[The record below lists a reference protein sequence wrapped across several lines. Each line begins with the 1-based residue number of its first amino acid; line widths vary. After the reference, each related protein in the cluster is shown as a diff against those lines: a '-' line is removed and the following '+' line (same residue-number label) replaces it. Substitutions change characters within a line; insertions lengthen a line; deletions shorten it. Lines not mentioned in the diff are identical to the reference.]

1 VVSQPCRA
9 ASHFLLRAQE
19 KVTKEKDTPVGAL
32 RVREDG
38 PGFSTGLLSWRKGI
52 DIRVDAPAGLIVPPS
67 PPLRGPKCRSR
78 ASERALRAALS
89 RGVTRALPWLLN
101 GFPSAGWRVGGNSPQ
116 GTGHGCPVLF
126 ARTRV
131 LSKSPFTRNGPEG
144 PLRRVPFLLV
154 TFLDSGHPCPPPF
167 GPASLFAH
175 APVCAWTS
183 KEK

>member
-1 VVSQPCRA
+1 MVSQPCRA

-67 PPLRGPKCRSR
+67 PPLRGPECRARST

-89 RGVTRALPWLLN
+89 PRRSEGVALA
-101 GFPSAGWRVGGNSPQ
+101 F
-116 GTGHGCPVLF
+116 
-126 ARTRV
+126 
-131 LSKSPFTRNGPEG
+131 K
-144 PLRRVPFLLV
+144 RVPFGGV
-154 TFLDSGHPCPPPF
+154 EG
-167 GPASLFAH
+167 G
-175 APVCAWTS
+175 W
-183 KEK
+183 K